1 MCLSAVDRSFSINSL
16 CGCFMCAVDGTAVD
30 GTTVDG
36 TAGTDG
42 LSSGD
47 GPLLDTTQI
56 IIVAVAASIG
66 SLVACGVLLLII
78 LLCVLAKR
86 GRKGNMSTKPDV
98 ESDRSKGKHPEP
110 KEQEKKKN
118 SSIPKTEGKTDLTER
133 SSVDGATKSNGK
145 EVPKRKTKK
154 TEPSLPS
161 KTETDKGLPNKGTP
175 NIVNGKRN
183 IGKGTQNISNGSS
196 TTAASMTAPKTGSTT
211 APKTAVSTTEPK
223 TAGKVSTNTV
233 VSFTKNSNE
242 VNIEDSGSRRNQRS
256 GSKSQPP
263 NGANR
268 KLPPV
273 QAADKN
279 KAVGNKLA
287 TRDSRPNVDPIDTD
301 RAGLR
306 KKTNSGPSRSL
317 PTDPRG
323 GVERTGGTRGTNP
336 GGLSGRQGSVAAK
349 ATRPAPRP
357 PPGANRP
364 PVPKAPGKEPVS
376 QSLTT
381 TTRKNSSNVQRPTNS
396 LTTHS

>member
-1 MCLSAVDRSFSINSL
+1 
-16 CGCFMCAVDGTAVD
+16 MCAVDGTAVD
-30 GTTVDG
+30 GTAVDG

-47 GPLLDTTQI
+47 GPLLDTTHI
-56 IIVAVAASIG
+56 IIVAVAAFIG

-86 GRKGNMSTKPDV
+86 ERKRNMSTKPDV
-98 ESDRSKGKHPEP
+98 ESDG
-110 KEQEKKKN
+110 
-118 SSIPKTEGKTDLTER
+118 SS
-133 SSVDGATKSNGK
+133 GK
-145 EVPKRKTKK
+145 EVP
-154 TEPSLPS
+154 
-161 KTETDKGLPNKGTP
+161 
-175 NIVNGKRN
+175 
-183 IGKGTQNISNGSS
+183 
-196 TTAASMTAPKTGSTT
+196 
-211 APKTAVSTTEPK
+211 
-223 TAGKVSTNTV
+223 TNTV
-233 VSFTKNSNE
+233 VSFRKNSNE

-306 KKTNSGPSRSL
+306 KKTNGGPSRSL

-323 GVERTGGTRGTNP
+323 GMGGTRNTNP
-336 GGLSGRQGSVAAK
+336 GGVSGRQGFVTAR

-364 PVPKAPGKEPVS
+364 PAPKAPGKVPVS
-376 QSLTT
+376 KSLTT
-381 TTRKNSSNVQRPTNS
+381 TTRKNSSNLQRPTNS
-396 LTTHS
+396 LTTLS